1 MVWTLLVLVSI
12 LVIAWSAWN
21 YFRLKKAA
29 TFVEN
34 DEFSQLM
41 RVGQLIDIREPSRFH
56 QKHILGA
63 RNFPMQQF
71 EASLGALNKEKPV
84 LIYDDNRGVLI
95 PRAAKILKKAGFE
108 HVYVLENGFDYWNG
122 KVK

>member
-34 DEFSQLM
+34 NEFSQLM
-41 RVGQLIDIREPSRFH
+41 RIGQLIDIREPSRFH

-108 HVYVLENGFDYWNG
+108 RVYVLENGFDYWNG

>member
-41 RVGQLIDIREPSRFH
+41 RVGQLIDIREPSRFQ

-108 HVYVLENGFDYWNG
+108 RVYVLENGFDYWNG

>member
-34 DEFSQLM
+34 DEFLQLM

-108 HVYVLENGFDYWNG
+108 RVYVLENGFDYWNG

>member
-1 MVWTLLVLVSI
+1 MVWILLVLVSI

-21 YFRLKKAA
+21 FFRLKKAA

-108 HVYVLENGFDYWNG
+108 RVYVLENGFDYWNG
-122 KVK
+122 KMK

>member
-34 DEFSQLM
+34 DEFLQLM
-41 RVGQLIDIREPSRFH
+41 LVGQLIDIREPSRFR

-95 PRAAKILKKAGFE
+95 PRAAKILKKSGFE
-108 HVYVLENGFDYWNG
+108 RVYVLENGFDYWNG

>member
-1 MVWTLLVLVSI
+1 MVWILLVLVSI

-21 YFRLKKAA
+21 FFRLKKAA

-108 HVYVLENGFDYWNG
+108 SVYVLENGFDYWNG
-122 KVK
+122 KMK

>member
-41 RVGQLIDIREPSRFH
+41 RVGQLIDIREPSRFR

-108 HVYVLENGFDYWNG
+108 RVYVLENGFDYWNG

>member
-108 HVYVLENGFDYWNG
+108 RVYVLENGFDYWNG

>member
-34 DEFSQLM
+34 DEFLQLM
-41 RVGQLIDIREPSRFH
+41 LVGQLIDIREPSRFR

-108 HVYVLENGFDYWNG
+108 RVYVLENGFDYWNG

>member
-41 RVGQLIDIREPSRFH
+41 RIGQLIDIREPSRFH

-108 HVYVLENGFDYWNG
+108 RVYVLENGFDYWNG

>member
-21 YFRLKKAA
+21 YFRLKKVA

-34 DEFSQLM
+34 DEFLQLM
-41 RVGQLIDIREPSRFH
+41 LVGQLIDIREPSRFR

-108 HVYVLENGFDYWNG
+108 RVYVLENGFDYWNG

>member
-34 DEFSQLM
+34 DEFSQLI
-41 RVGQLIDIREPSRFH
+41 RIGQLIDIREPSRFH

-108 HVYVLENGFDYWNG
+108 RVYVLENGFDYWNG